1 MTRLRAAG
9 AALAATIRAVL
20 VPESDAEAAVIFGLS
35 LVAAGFLA
43 AEQLGS
49 IVFAPL
55 ALLVP
60 GAVYVLVGLG
70 FGRRS

>member
-1 MTRLRAAG
+1 
-9 AALAATIRAVL
+9 
-20 VPESDAEAAVIFGLS
+20 
-35 LVAAGFLA
+35 VAAGFLA